1 MLAADKLLLQSRI
14 RQVRLDTC
22 CPCVHLLAASS
33 CLFLMLPK
41 PPTPVHSTALQ
52 PCRLLRPLAA
62 PRAVHLILDSATPY
76 SLGCAPGQPLSCG
89 ATVIVYQLG
98 VHGHGCAFGNIR
110 CGWLGSL
117 GWALRFSRSPL
128 SSGRSQLGPGH
139 SLCFFFCTRPPCHRH
154 PLHCGVLSCVSPHCL
169 AATVE
174 CDPAQGKRVHV
185 AQLQFC
191 DSGYTGMNVRL
202 LGVECC
208 LSR

>member
-1 MLAADKLLLQSRI
+1 MLLGTFVAAGSDHWAGHCDFLDRPCPQAGASL
-14 RQVRLDTC
+14 VRGTLC
-22 CPCVHLLAASS
+22 AFILHQ
-33 CLFLMLPK
+33 
-41 PPTPVHSTALQ
+41 TPVS
-52 PCRLLRPLAA
+52 
-62 PRAVHLILDSATPY
+62 
-76 SLGCAPGQPLSCG
+76 
-89 ATVIVYQLG
+89 
-98 VHGHGCAFGNIR
+98 F
-110 CGWLGSL
+110 
-117 GWALRFSRSPL
+117 
-128 SSGRSQLGPGH
+128 
-139 SLCFFFCTRPPCHRH
+139 RH